1 MEIEVDPQLLK
12 SPLAL
17 EIRHH
22 LEEWVKSRCPDHL
35 DALLELSK
43 N

>member
-35 DALLELSK
+35 DALLETMR